1 MKDTL
6 AEFLEDCRWVLK
18 EYSDHESGHGL
29 SGIKGDCSSVNSE
42 LENTEIVGNDDEM
55 VEQILQDNT
64 KLIKKDHES
73 ADGLS
78 GIKGDC
84 SSVNSELENTEIVG
98 NDDEMVEQI
107 LQDNTKLIKKF
118 YKFFGIAGVTDASW
132 NLLTH
137 YHESADGLSGI
148 KGDCSSVN
156 SELENT
162 EIVGNDDEMVEQILQ
177 DNTKLI
183 KKDHESADGLSG
195 IKGDCSSVNSE
206 LENTEIVGND
216 DEMVEQ
222 ILQDNTKLIKKF
234 YKFFGIAGVTDASW
248 NLLTHCGTSKV
259 LSCLKEY
266 HESADGL
273 SGIKGDCSSVNSE
286 LENTEIV
293 GNDDEM
299 VEQNQILQDN
309 TKLIKKDHE
318 SADGLSGI
326 KGDYHESEDGLSGIK
341 GDCSSVNSEIKNTEI
356 VVNDVSDDDQIKDPD
371 YMPWEEESIP
381 DSENEWEDLDTIMKY
396 LPELSF
402 QALDSLDDEH
412 LEGIVL
418 ENSKDFINQTDVLEN
433 SFDIVDQ
440 IDELK
445 KKTMMQQ
452 LLMNILMKI

>member
-18 EYSDHESGHGL
+18 EYSD
-29 SGIKGDCSSVNSE
+29 
-42 LENTEIVGNDDEM
+42 
-55 VEQILQDNT
+55 Q
-64 KLIKKDHES
+64 ES

-107 LQDNTKLIKKF
+107 LQDNTKLIKKK
-118 YKFFGIAGVTDASW
+118 YNT
-132 NLLTH
+132 N
-137 YHESADGLSGI
+137 YHESA
-148 KGDCSSVN
+148 
-156 SELENT
+156 
-162 EIVGNDDEMVEQILQ
+162 
-177 DNTKLI
+177 
-183 KKDHESADGLSG
+183 HGLSG

-234 YKFFGIAGVTDASW
+234 YTKSRYAYDKWGEYIIFMIGGSLW
-248 NLLTHCGTSKV
+248 N
-259 LSCLKEY
+259 
-266 HESADGL
+266 
-273 SGIKGDCSSVNSE
+273 
-286 LENTEIV
+286 
-293 GNDDEM
+293 
-299 VEQNQILQDN
+299 
-309 TKLIKKDHE
+309 
-318 SADGLSGI
+318 
-326 KGDYHESEDGLSGIK
+326 HESEDGLSGIK

-381 DSENEWEDLDTIMKY
+381 AGSDIDGIFNIIAILYNILKNEWEDLDTIMKY